1 MQIAPLLT
9 AAGGIPTGLFV
20 HLDPDPVL
28 TTLCVAKH
36 LETMNV
42 HGEAWQRLRLQGHGL
57 RRPCQGPILAWAS
70 CLGLR
75 KQMHAAVSFSLLS
88 TGQAASSLV
97 LCLPGL
103 AGPTVTCLFELTMSE
118 IKGS

>member
-1 MQIAPLLT
+1 MEKPGNDCACKVM
-9 AAGGIPTGLFV
+9 ASEDHV
-20 HLDPDPVL
+20 RDPS
-28 TTLCVAKH
+28 
-36 LETMNV
+36 
-42 HGEAWQRLRLQGHGL
+42 LRG
-57 RRPCQGPILAWAS
+57 RAAWALES
-70 CLGLR
+70 KCN
-75 KQMHAAVSFSLLS
+75 AALSFSLLS